1 MLRCNVAVSS
11 NVPVHKRI
19 DWRDRI
25 GDEQRRGTYLLQRM
39 KLAKNIIMVRHRRRG
54 RSPLGRQK
62 VTIDDQLLYSS
73 FSTQR
78 PFEGSTQVDRS
89 YSCQT
94 QQQSV
99 DTTPRKISY
108 GDKKARAQ
116 AQSSFS
122 PSLAPSS
129 VSSASLDSLHDFDGT
144 TSVITTTFAS
154 SSSSEHHRSSIKRA
168 VSSILHPQRRISTA
182 SSLPW
187 GHKPHPM
194 VGASCLLFV
203 LPVPFLS
210 TCHPT
215 AAAFFGVVTI
225 SSFLSDH
232 VYTGLESWAHPFDKV
247 CAVLTF
253 STAMRTVYSTGGP
266 LWAASS
272 SLAVAC
278 HVLAHSAAKR
288 DEYMPF
294 VFWHTMWHV
303 VGVALLVACFWTND
317 TMTECIV

>member
-1 MLRCNVAVSS
+1 ME
-11 NVPVHKRI
+11 
-19 DWRDRI
+19 I
-25 GDEQRRGTYLLQRM
+25 GRRAEPTRHTM
-39 KLAKNIIMVRHRRRG
+39 RLANNIVGKVRHRRRG
-54 RSPLGRQK
+54 RSPLGRKK
-62 VTIDDQLLYSS
+62 VTINQLDSASL
-73 FSTQR
+73 QR
-78 PFEGSTQVDRS
+78 PSEGSTQTTDIS
-89 YSCQT
+89 YSSQS

-99 DTTPRKISY
+99 DTTPRKNSY
-108 GDKKARAQ
+108 GDKKKARAQ

-122 PSLAPSS
+122 PSLAPTS
-129 VSSASLDSLHDFDGT
+129 VSSSSLDSLRDFDGA
-144 TSVITTTFAS
+144 TSVTTTTFAS
-154 SSSSEHHRSSIKRA
+154 SSSSAHHRSSIKRA

-203 LPVPFLS
+203 LPVPVLS

-215 AAAFFGVVTI
+215 AAALFGVVTI

-232 VYTGLESWAHPFDKV
+232 VYTGLESWAHPFDKL

-266 LWAASS
+266 LWAGSS

-288 DEYMPF
+288 DEYTTF

-317 TMTECIV
+317 TMTECIR